1 MFLFS
6 KDKIESRDLFARE
19 ASIINEVQ
27 HKKKFFIADT
37 CKFDIIK
44 SELFDFSRNKRTI
57 FTPYHISSFKALD
70 KFYLLQKNNV
80 SSMKK

>member
-27 HKKKFFIADT
+27 HKKKFFIGDT

-44 SELFDFSRNKRTI
+44 SELFDFSRNKNSTSLSC
-57 FTPYHISSFKALD
+57 SSTWFR
-70 KFYLLQKNNV
+70 
-80 SSMKK
+80 SSEHKYSREKY